1 MGYCNTTG
9 ENILGTSGLY
19 CSYRYQRR
27 CLCLQY
33 RINIDIRCVAARSA
47 IASGGWLMMELIERR
62 DVASQKVGVRL
73 YFSQNDL
80 VILILV
86 PNRRNGQP
94 LVLVGIRAEW
104 YSSGRLH
111 TLSTP
116 TADSFAESANMTE
129 QLATKTKQHYPG

>member
-9 ENILGTSGLY
+9 EYLYGTSGLY

-62 DVASQKVGVRL
+62 EVASQKVGVRL
-73 YFSQNDL
+73 YFSQIDL

-94 LVLVGIRAEW
+94 LVLVGIRG
-104 YSSGRLH
+104 GRVAIYLPKVQCMKFIQK
-111 TLSTP
+111 LLVP
-116 TADSFAESANMTE
+116 YLPCE
-129 QLATKTKQHYPG
+129 P